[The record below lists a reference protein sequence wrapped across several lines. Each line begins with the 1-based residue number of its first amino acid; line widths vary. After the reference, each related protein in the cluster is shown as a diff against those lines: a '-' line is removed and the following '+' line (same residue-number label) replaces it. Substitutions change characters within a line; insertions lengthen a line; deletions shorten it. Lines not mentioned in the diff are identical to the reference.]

1 VKAPR
6 TVLAVDKVRY
16 VGHPLAFVV
25 AESQTEARDA
35 AEAVMPDI
43 EGLPAAV
50 TPAEAAAPGAPLLY
64 EEAPGNLM
72 VDYHHGDTDAVTRA
86 FASAAHVTTL
96 DIVSQRLV
104 VNPLEPRA
112 AIGEYEP
119 ESERFTLHLG
129 TQGVFGMRASLAE
142 PVLKV
147 PVEKL
152 RILTRQVGGSFGMKA
167 SPFPEYVCLLHA
179 ARELGRPVK
188 WTDGRSESFMS
199 DHHGRG
205 LEVTAELALD
215 RDGRFLAVRIA
226 GLADMGAECTPVA
239 PLFSTINIGK
249 NAVGTYRTPLM
260 QTDIKCFYTN
270 ATPISA
276 YRGAGRP
283 EGNYIMERLIET
295 AAHEMG
301 LDANALRRLNHIQPD
316 QLPYETPGESTY
328 DSGEFTALLDRT
340 LSKADWDGFAA
351 RKAESLSRGK
361 LRSRRHG
368 HHRDRHARLRPGPLD
383 ALRPGTLVAARRAV
397 RGDPPR
403 PR

>member
-1 VKAPR
+1 
-6 TVLAVDKVRY
+6 
-16 VGHPLAFVV
+16 
-25 AESQTEARDA
+25 
-35 AEAVMPDI
+35 
-43 EGLPAAV
+43 V

-112 AIGEYEP
+112 AIGEYEA

-215 RDGRFLAVRIA
+215 KDGRFLAVRIA

-260 QTDIKCFYTN
+260 QTDIRCFYTN

-301 LDANALRRLNHIQPD
+301 LDANALRRLNHIRLGRLRGAQGREPVAR
-316 QLPYETPGESTY
+316 Q
-328 DSGEFTALLDRT
+328 
-340 LSKADWDGFAA
+340 AA
-351 RKAESLSRGK
+351 RPRRRAISRGDGPAHQRDGRHP

-403 PR
+403 TR